1 MTPNLGKTTFSPH
14 ELGQLRAETSAFI
27 DRHGWTAKQFAEEC
41 EVPEGTF
48 GPWLADK
55 YPGSQ
60 KRIDEVASVV
70 NRFLVARKEQAEMAA
85 TIPVAPMFQ
94 ETPTA
99 RRIWA
104 GLEHAQVFGDLTVV
118 GVGPGMGKT
127 ETTRQYRKLRPRVWV
142 ATMAPSTRGVPNAL
156 IEVLGAMGDQDARG
170 TPQALSRR
178 VAAKATSGGLL
189 VIDEAQHLSQQAVDE
204 FRSIHDKTGV
214 GLVFSG
220 DESVFSLFDGSR
232 RSAFA
237 QFHSRIGYRVRL
249 SRPDPKDAVVIA
261 AAHGVTETQLV
272 KLCGEIASKPGA
284 LRGLTKTLLL
294 AKRMA
299 AMASEPLTAT
309 LIREAYAQRAA
320 DQAA

>member
-1 MTPNLGKTTFSPH
+1 MTPNLGKTTFDAA
-14 ELGQLRAETSAFI
+14 ELTQLRAEATAYI
-27 DRHGWTAKQFAEEC
+27 DRQGWTKKRFAEESD
-41 EVPEGTF
+41 VPEGTF
-48 GPWLADK
+48 GPWLA
-55 YPGSQ
+55 GSYAGNNDAPAA
-60 KRIDEVASVV
+60 KVY
-70 NRFLVARKEQAEMAA
+70 RFLSARKEQAQMAA
-85 TIPVAPMFQ
+85 SIPVAPSFQ
-94 ETPTA
+94 DTPTS
-99 RRIWA
+99 RRIWT

-118 GVGPGMGKT
+118 GVGPGMGKSAT
-127 ETTRQYRKLRPRVWV
+127 ISQYKALRPRVWV

-178 VAAKATSGGLL
+178 VAAKATAGALL

-220 DESVFSLFDGSR
+220 DESVFSLFDGTR

-237 QFHSRIGYRVRL
+237 QFHSRIGYRVRM

-261 AAHGVTETQLV
+261 AAHGVTETPLV
-272 KLCGEIASKPGA
+272 KLCSDIAGKPGA

-299 AMASEPLTAT
+299 SMTDQPLTAS
-309 LIREAYAQRAA
+309 LIREAYAQRSADMAA
-320 DQAA
+320 